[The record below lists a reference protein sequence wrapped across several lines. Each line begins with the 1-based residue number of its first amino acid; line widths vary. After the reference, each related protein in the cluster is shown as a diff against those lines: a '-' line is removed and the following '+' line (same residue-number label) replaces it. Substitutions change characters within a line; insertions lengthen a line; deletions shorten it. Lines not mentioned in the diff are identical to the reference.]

1 MSFENAKGNFVGA
14 ARLGLGAQM
23 TWLEGKEM
31 SAPAL
36 IVEHLLPIAADGLNA
51 ARVDPKDRD
60 RYLGVLER
68 RVRTGRTGS
77 RWLMFSLAGM
87 KDHGTQG
94 ERLNALTT
102 ATIARQ
108 AGGTPVAE
116 WEPARL
122 DEGGGWEN
130 NYLKVEQYMTTD
142 LYTVHPDEPVDLVAK
157 LMEWHRIRHVPVE
170 DHEHRL
176 IGIVSYRSLLRLL
189 SDPELASRAHAIAVA
204 EVMKKDPYVVSPTMS
219 TLRAIE
225 LMREHGVG
233 CLPVVADGRL
243 VGLVTGDDFMG
254 IAGQLLEERLR
265 D

>member
-1 MSFENAKGNFVGA
+1 
-14 ARLGLGAQM
+14 M
-23 TWLEGKEM
+23 TWLEGKEL

-36 IVEHLLPIAADGLNA
+36 ILEHLLPIAAEGLDA
-51 ARVDPKDRD
+51 ARVDSRDRD

-122 DEGGGWEN
+122 DEGGGWKN
-130 NYLKVEQYMTTD
+130 NYLKVEQYMETD
-142 LYTVHPDEPVDLVAK
+142 VFTVHADESVDLVANM
-157 LMEWHRIRHVPVE
+157 MEWEHIRYVPVE
-170 DHEHRL
+170 DLEHHL
-176 IGIVSYRSLLRLL
+176 VGLVSQRGLLRLM
-189 SDPELASRAHAIAVA
+189 ASGALGANSASVAVA
-204 EVMKKDPYVVSPTMS
+204 DVMRPVARLITVSPET
-219 TLRAIE
+219 TTVEAIR
-225 LMREHGVG
+225 LMREKRIG
-233 CLPVVADGRL
+233 CLPVVHDNRL
-243 VGLVTGDDFMG
+243 IGVVTERDFMD
-254 IAGQLLEERLR
+254 IAYELLERKLQE
-265 D
+265 